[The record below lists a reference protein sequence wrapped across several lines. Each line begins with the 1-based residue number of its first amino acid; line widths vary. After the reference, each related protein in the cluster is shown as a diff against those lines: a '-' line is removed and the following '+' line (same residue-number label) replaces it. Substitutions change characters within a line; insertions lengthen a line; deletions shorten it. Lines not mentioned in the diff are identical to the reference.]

1 MTSFVLIEG
10 FQYTELPTKSQRK
23 VLEWLDE
30 CPIDYET
37 EDAEGNIMSRYEYFS
52 DWTLDEVQEHC
63 MMNGYLFDMTGDPIH
78 HLVLTE
84 HIINREL
91 NSTNNS
97 NT

>member
-10 FQYTELPTKSQRK
+10 FQYKELPTKSQRK

-30 CPIDYET
+30 CPIDTET
-37 EDAEGNIMSRYEYFS
+37 HDGQIGYEYPS
-52 DWTLDEVQEHC
+52 DWTTDEVQEHC
-63 MMNGYLFDMTGDPIH
+63 MMNEYLFDRLGEPIH

-84 HIINREL
+84 HRIKEEL
-91 NSTNNS
+91 NNDND

>member
-10 FQYTELPTKSQRK
+10 FQYTELPTKAQRK

-30 CPIDYET
+30 CPIDIET
-37 EDAEGNIMSRYEYFS
+37 KEYDGQVSYEYPS
-52 DWTLDEVQEHC
+52 DWTTDEVQEHC
-63 MMNGYLFDMTGDPIH
+63 MMNGYLFDRTGDPIH

>member
-10 FQYTELPTKSQRK
+10 FQYTELPTKAQRK

-30 CPIDYET
+30 DPIPTTAHDGST
-37 EDAEGNIMSRYEYFS
+37 GWEYPS
-52 DWTLDEVQEHC
+52 DWTTDEVQEHC
-63 MMNGYLFDMTGDPIH
+63 MMNEYLFDRTGDPIH

>member
-10 FQYTELPTKSQRK
+10 FQYTELPTKAQRK

-37 EDAEGNIMSRYEYFS
+37 EDDKGNTMTRYEYPS
-52 DWTLDEVQEHC
+52 DWTTDEVQEHC
-63 MMNGYLFDMTGDPIH
+63 MMNEYLFDRTGDPIH

-84 HIINREL
+84 HIINRGL

>member
-10 FQYTELPTKSQRK
+10 FQYTELPTKAQRK

-30 CPIDYET
+30 DPMET
-37 EDAEGNIMSRYEYFS
+37 EAHDGSMGYEYFS
-52 DWTLDEVQEHC
+52 DITTDEVQEHC
-63 MMNGYLFDMTGDPIH
+63 MINGYLFDRTGDPIH